1 MLAGRH
7 DWGTSIIRR
16 NERPFVFLSD
26 AMGRFPP
33 SSLSEYWCRS
43 PPWVVLFF
51 NLCLRVYVL
60 QQYFGFSCGIYEYW
74 AVCRLGL
81 FCFYLLLFRS
91 LLGSPLFP
99 FALLFCVGPYSV
111 LFGHGFGGRG
121 RCTLLFWRWSFC
133 IHIRTRMGVQTNLTR
148 HGWKEL
154 IHVTPRS
161 KPLGACAVRW
171 MAGWCICV
179 LCYHPATTNPH
190 GPSNPRMSYVWYH
203 IRKSPDYRIMFSKK
217 KGHTNFV
224 NNYLIC
230 SCAEISSESNDRGY
244 YATTQ

>member
-1 MLAGRH
+1 MIPYVGRAWVAGSLVLGCWVLGAWLLAGRH

-60 QQYFGFSCGIYEYW
+60 QQYFGLSCGIYEYW

-121 RCTLLFWRWSFC
+121 RCTLPFSRWC
-133 IHIRTRMGVQTNLTR
+133 KI
-148 HGWKEL
+148 
-154 IHVTPRS
+154 
-161 KPLGACAVRW
+161 
-171 MAGWCICV
+171 
-179 LCYHPATTNPH
+179 
-190 GPSNPRMSYVWYH
+190 
-203 IRKSPDYRIMFSKK
+203 
-217 KGHTNFV
+217 
-224 NNYLIC
+224 
-230 SCAEISSESNDRGY
+230 
-244 YATTQ
+244 